1 MTTSFKE
8 SVFASLDETYFL
20 DVAQKGKKGAAS
32 MSNSVSRTN
41 YFKLVNIPDSTEEVN
56 Y

>member
-1 MTTSFKE
+1 MIRLFRE
-8 SVFASLDETYFL
+8 SVFALLGEPYFL
-20 DVAQKGKKGAAS
+20 DVAQKGKKGAGS

-41 YFKLVNIPDSTEEVN
+41 YFKLVNILDSTGEVN